1 MKLLIIGSGGREHAL
16 AWKLRQSPRVSEVIC
31 APGNGGICTDAT
43 CLPVDLRSVDAM
55 LALATKLQPDLTIIG
70 PELPLTLGIVDELTK
85 RGLRGLNRARASPRN
100 SCSATRFLPR
110 TLRCASRRRR
120 SRTRSGSF
128 TRRS

>member
-1 MKLLIIGSGGREHAL
+1 MKLLIIGGGGREHAL

-31 APGNGGICTDAT
+31 APGNGGICADAT

-85 RGLRGLNRARASPRN
+85 RGLRVFGPTQAAARLESSKAY
-100 SCSATRFLPR
+100 AKEFM
-110 TLRCASRRRR
+110 
-120 SRTRSGSF
+120 
-128 TRRS
+128 